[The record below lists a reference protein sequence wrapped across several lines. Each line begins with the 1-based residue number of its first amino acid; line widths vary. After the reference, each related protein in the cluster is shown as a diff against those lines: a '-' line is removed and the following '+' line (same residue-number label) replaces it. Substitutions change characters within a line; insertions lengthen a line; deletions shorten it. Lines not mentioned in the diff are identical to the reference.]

1 MSITSHRVVRC
12 ARSLFVAEL
21 FMRYYSEDYRGVH
34 ALTKIPTDD
43 VILYVPYKYIMT
55 SEVAK
60 GSEIGKKI
68 IASGVE
74 LRSTHSYLAAYLL
87 QEKHKGKK
95 SFWEPYL
102 RILPEFYNNMV
113 RHFLRAGLRVSP
125 TRCCSSPIVYCAA
138 DPVLGR
144 HAGQVAVQLVLA
156 AKDRRPHRLTA
167 PRIRADPEGESIS
180 LRSPLGLTR

>member
-1 MSITSHRVVRC
+1 MVITSHRVLRC
-12 ARSLFVAEL
+12 LRALSVAEL

-113 RHFLRAGLRVSP
+113 RPSILVCVFAIQASVALCFSCVPLVSLS
-125 TRCCSSPIVYCAA
+125 CV
-138 DPVLGR
+138 V
-144 HAGQVAVQLVLA
+144 
-156 AKDRRPHRLTA
+156 
-167 PRIRADPEGESIS
+167 
-180 LRSPLGLTR
+180 